1 MRDTTSKQNQKE
13 AVQELTITL
22 PAVVAT
28 SLQELVH
35 TVGMHALKAL
45 LKAEQT
51 ALCGPRYPHDPLQI
65 FLDGA
70 LRDKT
75 ALCGPR
81 YPHDPQRAAN
91 RHGSTPGEL
100 VLGGRRVRVR
110 KPRVR
115 SVDGQELKLPTWEQ
129 FSNEDPLDV
138 RATEQML
145 VGVSTRKYARSLEPL
160 PEDIDAFGT
169 SKSAVSRRFVRQTSA
184 QVEEF
189 LQRRLDSL
197 KLCVLMLDG
206 VHVAEH
212 VLLVAVGIDE
222 QGHKHVLG
230 MREGAS
236 ENAVSRREL
245 LCDLRERGMQTELS
259 LLVVL
264 DGSKALSKAVREVFG
279 ERALIQRCRVHK
291 ERNVTEQIPKEL
303 VPSVRQTMRQAY
315 ASRDAVRATKQLENL
330 AHSLEVE
337 HPGAAASLRE
347 GLSETLT
354 VMRLPDELVRHLSS
368 TNLIE
373 NLIGSVRKL
382 SARVQNW
389 RDGQMAL
396 RWTCATAMDAA
407 KRFRRLKGY
416 RGLPSLIK
424 ALRDHDHHLGL
435 APDTQAA

>member
-13 AVQELTITL
+13 AARELTITL

-35 TVGMHALKAL
+35 TVGMHALEAL

-51 ALCGPRYPHDPLQI
+51 ALCGPRYQ
-65 FLDGA
+65 
-70 LRDKT
+70 
-75 ALCGPR
+75 
-81 YPHDPQRAAN
+81 HDPQRAAN
-91 RHGSTPGEL
+91 RHGSTQGEL

-129 FSNEDPLDV
+129 FSNEDPLDQ

-160 PEDIDAFGT
+160 PDDLDSFGT

-222 QGHKHVLG
+222 QGSKHVLG

-236 ENAVSRREL
+236 ENAVSCREL
-245 LCDLRERGMQTELS
+245 LCDLRERGMQTERS

-291 ERNVTEQIPKEL
+291 ERNVTEQIPKDL
-303 VPSVRQTMRQAY
+303 VPSVRHTMRQAY

-330 AHSLEVE
+330 ARSLEVE

-354 VMRLPDELVRHLSS
+354 VMRLRLPDDLVRHLSS

-416 RGLPSLIK
+416 RSLPSLIK
-424 ALRDHDHHLGL
+424 ALRDHDRHLGL
-435 APDTQAA
+435 APETQAA

>member
-1 MRDTTSKQNQKE
+1 MRNTTSKLKPKGSRTR
-13 AVQELTITL
+13 A
-22 PAVVAT
+22 
-28 SLQELVH
+28 LVH
-35 TVGMHALKAL
+35 TVGMHAPFAL

-51 ALCGPRYPHDPLQI
+51 ALCGPRYQ
-65 FLDGA
+65 
-70 LRDKT
+70 
-75 ALCGPR
+75 
-81 YPHDPQRAAN
+81 HDPQRATN

-100 VLGGRRVRVR
+100 VLGGAACSGAQAARAFGGWPGAEAADVGAVLERGSARPAR
-110 KPRVR
+110 HRADAGGSQHAKVR
-115 SVDGQELKLPTWEQ
+115 SL
-129 FSNEDPLDV
+129 
-138 RATEQML
+138 AT
-145 VGVSTRKYARSLEPL
+145 
-160 PEDIDAFGT
+160 
-169 SKSAVSRRFVRQTSA
+169 A

-222 QGHKHVLG
+222 QGNKHVLG
-230 MREGAS
+230 MREVTS
-236 ENAVSRREL
+236 ENAVSCREL
-245 LCDLRERGMQTELS
+245 LCDLRERGMQTERS
-259 LLVVL
+259 VLVVL
-264 DGSKALSKAVREVFG
+264 NGIEALSKAVREVFG
-279 ERALIQRCRVHK
+279 ERALIQRGLVHK

-303 VPSVRQTMRQAY
+303 VPSVRHTMRQAD

-330 AHSLEVE
+330 ARSLEVE

-354 VMRLPDELVRHLSS
+354 VMRLRLPDDLVRHLSS

-396 RWTCATAMDAA
+396 RRTCATAIDAA

-416 RGLPSLIK
+416 RSLPLLIK
-424 ALRDHDHHLGL
+424 ALRDHDHDLGL
-435 APDTQAA
+435 APETQAA